1 MYQMVF
7 CLERVV
13 VRSALNPSKAITKLI
28 NWRRISEEEYL
39 KALIRTNKL
48 HATRKNASAELFHA
62 WLVEMVAIV
71 KSPVAWSSKEVRA
84 LLQQSRVLK
93 WALMRS
99 LFPVVFPLVP
109 QLLLLSVARFILDS
123 ILRNAIK
130 KARFENQAA
139 VEFLEHR

>member
-1 MYQMVF
+1 MQR
-7 CLERVV
+7 E
-13 VRSALNPSKAITKLI
+13 K
-28 NWRRISEEEYL
+28 
-39 KALIRTNKL
+39 
-48 HATRKNASAELFHA
+48 TR
-62 WLVEMVAIV
+62 LVEMVAIV

-84 LLQQSRVLK
+84 LLQQSRVLT

-123 ILRNAIK
+123 ISRNAIK
-130 KARFENQAA
+130 KARFENQAV